1 MCDALNY
8 LLANIF
14 IRFGSKLYRQI
25 VGIPMGTYCAPLV
38 ADLFLFCYE
47 RDFMLSLSD
56 NNQAD
61 IIEAFNSTS
70 RNLDDLLNADN
81 SYFEQMVNK
90 ANSSDT
96 EALFLDLNLS
106 ITNGIVS
113 SKIYD
118 NRDDFNF
125 EIVNFP
131 FLDGDVPRS
140 PSYGVYI
147 SQLIRF
153 ARVCSNVD
161 DYNNRNLFLTAKLL
175 KQGYRYHKIR
185 KAFSKFY
192 YRHSELI
199 VKYNIGLKT
208 LLQQGISEPIFYGD
222 LVYKF
227 KRIVGKPN
235 FSDQFKK
242 IVKRYIRVG
251 YNLDIM

>member
-1 MCDALNY
+1 MV
-8 LLANIF
+8 
-14 IRFGSKLYRQI
+14 GQI
-25 VGIPMGTYCAPLV
+25 YPTELQ
-38 ADLFLFCYE
+38 L
-47 RDFMLSLSD
+47 
-56 NNQAD
+56 
-61 IIEAFNSTS
+61 
-70 RNLDDLLNADN
+70 
-81 SYFEQMVNK
+81 NK

-96 EALFLDLNLS
+96 EAPFLDLNLS
-106 ITNGIVS
+106 IKNGIVS

-118 NRDDFNF
+118 KRGDFNF

-140 PSYGVYI
+140 PSFGVYI

-161 DYNNRNLFLTAKLL
+161 DFNNRNLSLTAKFL
-175 KQGYRYHKIR
+175 KQGYRYHIIR
-185 KAFSKFY
+185 KAFSKLY

-222 LVYKF
+222 LIYKF

-242 IVKRYIRVG
+242 MVERCVG
-251 YNLDIM
+251 VGCGLGVMGRSACLVLGPVAVCGCGFLFGCTTVGQASDFMTALT